1 MNSKLKLILT
11 IAGIAGTGLT
21 AYCAVQD
28 SRKAQ
33 NLIDNE
39 NKIRFVDEEEH
50 AELTR
55 KEKLKMTWRCYY
67 KTGIAF
73 ALTAADIV
81 YLHRVN
87 VKDIAVITGIAAMYK
102 AKGEAFEES
111 VKSVVGDDT
120 YNKLKMQASKLEV
133 LDKFLSD
140 KEAKDL
146 AQTSPNQVLV
156 DDITVIDEDGELFW
170 ENLLGGMFRV
180 RKERVYAAQN
190 AVSDAIIHNIPVS
203 IGEYRDRWWDEVK
216 ECGLKRVKRKR
227 WLKDSQM
234 GDMSGW
240 IGWPNCDE
248 PLKQSEKDQLK
259 FYNETYMDKDYG
271 ENITTASWFCDW
283 YTPVVNYMEYS

>member
-33 NLIDNE
+33 KLIDNE
-39 NKIRFVDEEEH
+39 NKVRFVDAEEH

-87 VKDIAVITGIAAMYK
+87 IKDIAVITGIAAMYK
-102 AKGEAFEES
+102 AKGEAFES
-111 VKSVVGDDT
+111 TVKGVVGEEN
-120 YNKLKMQASKLEV
+120 YNKLKMQAAKSEV
-133 LDKFLSD
+133 VTKA
-140 KEAKDL
+140 KEELKGL
-146 AQTSPNQVLV
+146 LPSSPNQVLV

-180 RKERVYAAQN
+180 RKERVYNAQN
-190 AVSDAIIHNIPVS
+190 TIVDAILKDIPVS
-203 IGEYRDRWWDEVK
+203 VGEYRDLWWDEVK
-216 ECGLKRVKRKR
+216 SKGLKKVKHNRRRKATQ
-227 WLKDSQM
+227 L
-234 GDMSGW
+234 GDMVGW
-240 IGWPNCDE
+240 IGWPSHDE
-248 PLKQSEKDQLK
+248 PLRADEKKELD
-259 FYNETYMDKDYG
+259 FSNETFPDDDYG
-271 ENITTASWFCDW
+271 ENITIASWDCVW

>member
-33 NLIDNE
+33 KLIDKE
-39 NKIRFVDEEEH
+39 NKIRFVDAEGH

-87 VKDIAVITGIAAMYK
+87 IKDIAVITGIAAMYK
-102 AKGEAFEES
+102 AKGEAFES
-111 VKSVVGDDT
+111 TVKGVVGEEN
-120 YNKLKMQASKLEV
+120 YNKLKMQAAKSEV
-133 LDKFLSD
+133 VTKA
-140 KEAKDL
+140 KEELKGL
-146 AQTSPNQVLV
+146 LPSSPNQVLV

-180 RKERVYAAQN
+180 RKERVYNAQN
-190 AVSDAIIHNIPVS
+190 TIVDAILKDIPVS
-203 IGEYRDRWWDEVK
+203 VGEYRDLWWDEVK
-216 ECGLKRVKRKR
+216 SKGLKKVKHNRRRKATQ
-227 WLKDSQM
+227 L
-234 GDMSGW
+234 GDMVGW
-240 IGWPNCDE
+240 IGWPSHDE
-248 PLKQSEKDQLK
+248 PLRADEKKELD
-259 FYNETYMDKDYG
+259 FSNETFPDDDYG
-271 ENITTASWFCDW
+271 ENITIASWDCVW

>member
-33 NLIDNE
+33 KLIDKE
-39 NKIRFVDEEEH
+39 NKVRFVDAEGH

-87 VKDIAVITGIAAMYK
+87 IKDIAVITGIAAMYK
-102 AKGEAFEES
+102 AKGEAFES
-111 VKSVVGDDT
+111 TVKGVMGEEN
-120 YNKLKMQASKLEV
+120 YNKLKMQAAKSEV
-133 LDKFLSD
+133 VTKA
-140 KEAKDL
+140 KEELKGL
-146 AQTSPNQVLV
+146 LPSSPNQVLV

-180 RKERVYAAQN
+180 RKERVYNAQN
-190 AVSDAIIHNIPVS
+190 TIVDAILKDIPVS
-203 IGEYRDRWWDEVK
+203 VGEYRDLWWDEVK
-216 ECGLKRVKRKR
+216 SKGLKKVKHNRRRKATQ
-227 WLKDSQM
+227 L
-234 GDMSGW
+234 GDMVGW
-240 IGWPNCDE
+240 IGWPSHDE
-248 PLKQSEKDQLK
+248 PMRADEKKELD
-259 FYNETYMDKDYG
+259 FSNETFPDDDYG
-271 ENITTASWFCDW
+271 ENITIASWDCVW

>member
-33 NLIDNE
+33 KLIDKE
-39 NKIRFVDEEEH
+39 NKVRFVDAEGH

-87 VKDIAVITGIAAMYK
+87 IKDIAVITGIAAMYK
-102 AKGEAFEES
+102 AKGEAFES
-111 VKSVVGDDT
+111 TVKGVVGEEN
-120 YNKLKMQASKLEV
+120 YNKLKMQAAKSEV
-133 LDKFLSD
+133 VTKA
-140 KEAKDL
+140 KEELKGL
-146 AQTSPNQVLV
+146 LPSSPNQVLV

-180 RKERVYAAQN
+180 RKERVYNAQN
-190 AVSDAIIHNIPVS
+190 TIVDAIIKDIPVS
-203 IGEYRDRWWDEVK
+203 VGEYRDLWWDEVK
-216 ECGLKRVKRKR
+216 SKGLKKVKHNRRRKATQ
-227 WLKDSQM
+227 L
-234 GDMSGW
+234 GDMVGW
-240 IGWPNCDE
+240 IGWPSHDE
-248 PLKQSEKDQLK
+248 PLSADEKKELD
-259 FYNETYMDKDYG
+259 FSNETFLDNDYG
-271 ENITTASWFCDW
+271 ENITIASWDCVW

>member
-33 NLIDNE
+33 KLIDKE
-39 NKIRFVDEEEH
+39 NKVRFVDAEEH
-50 AELTR
+50 AELTK

-87 VKDIAVITGIAAMYK
+87 IKDIAVITGIAAMYK
-102 AKGEAFEES
+102 AKGEAFES
-111 VKSVVGDDT
+111 TVKGVVGEEN
-120 YNKLKMQASKLEV
+120 YNKLKMQAAKSEV
-133 LDKFLSD
+133 VTKA
-140 KEAKDL
+140 KEELKGL
-146 AQTSPNQVLV
+146 LPSSPNQVLV

-190 AVSDAIIHNIPVS
+190 AIVDAILKDIPVS
-203 IGEYRDRWWDEVK
+203 VGEYRDLWWDEVK
-216 ECGLKRVKRKR
+216 SKGLKKVKHSRRRKATQ
-227 WLKDSQM
+227 L
-234 GDMSGW
+234 GDMVGW
-240 IGWPNCDE
+240 IGWPSHDE
-248 PLKQSEKDQLK
+248 PLRADEKKELD
-259 FYNETYMDKDYG
+259 FSNETFPDDDYG
-271 ENITTASWFCDW
+271 ENITIASWDCVW

>member
-33 NLIDNE
+33 KLIDKE
-39 NKIRFVDEEEH
+39 NKIHFVDAEGC

-87 VKDIAVITGIAAMYK
+87 IKDIAVITGIAAMYK
-102 AKGEAFEES
+102 AKGEAFES
-111 VKSVVGDDT
+111 TVKGVVGEEN
-120 YNKLKMQASKLEV
+120 YNKLKMQAAKSEV
-133 LDKFLSD
+133 VTKA
-140 KEAKDL
+140 KEELKGL
-146 AQTSPNQVLV
+146 LPSSPNQVLV

-180 RKERVYAAQN
+180 RKERVYNAQN
-190 AVSDAIIHNIPVS
+190 AIVDAILKDIPVS
-203 IGEYRDRWWDEVK
+203 VGEYRDLWWDEVK
-216 ECGLKRVKRKR
+216 SKGLKKVKHNRRRKATQ
-227 WLKDSQM
+227 L
-234 GDMSGW
+234 GDMVGW
-240 IGWPNCDE
+240 IGWPSHDE
-248 PLKQSEKDQLK
+248 PLRADEKKELD
-259 FYNETYMDKDYG
+259 FSNETFPDDDYG
-271 ENITTASWFCDW
+271 ENITIASWDCVW

>member
-33 NLIDNE
+33 KLIDKE
-39 NKIRFVDEEEH
+39 NKVRFVDAEGH

-87 VKDIAVITGIAAMYK
+87 IKDIAVITGIAAMYK
-102 AKGEAFEES
+102 AKGEAFES
-111 VKSVVGDDT
+111 TVKGVVGEEN
-120 YNKLKMQASKLEV
+120 YNKLKMQAAKSEV
-133 LDKFLSD
+133 VTKA
-140 KEAKDL
+140 KEELKGL
-146 AQTSPNQVLV
+146 LPSSPNQVLV

-180 RKERVYAAQN
+180 RKERVYNAQN
-190 AVSDAIIHNIPVS
+190 TIVDAILKDIPVS
-203 IGEYRDRWWDEVK
+203 VGEYRDLWWDEVK
-216 ECGLKRVKRKR
+216 SKGLKKVKHNRRRKATQ
-227 WLKDSQM
+227 L
-234 GDMSGW
+234 GDMVGW
-240 IGWPNCDE
+240 IGWPSHDE
-248 PLKQSEKDQLK
+248 PLRADEKKELD
-259 FYNETYMDKDYG
+259 FSNETFPDDDYG
-271 ENITTASWFCDW
+271 ENITIASWDCVW

>member
-33 NLIDNE
+33 NLIDKE

-87 VKDIAVITGIAAMYK
+87 IKDIAVITGIAAMYK

-111 VKSVVGDDT
+111 VKSVVGDEN
-120 YNKLKMQASKLEV
+120 YKKLKMQASKLEV
-133 LDKFLSD
+133 LDKFLTD

-180 RKERVYAAQN
+180 RKERVYNAQN
-190 AVSDAIIHNIPVS
+190 TIVDAILKDIPVS
-203 IGEYRDRWWDEVK
+203 VGEYRDLWWDEVK
-216 ECGLKRVKRKR
+216 SKGLKKVKHNRRRKA
-227 WLKDSQM
+227 SQL
-234 GDMSGW
+234 GDMVGW
-240 IGWPNCDE
+240 IGWPSHDE
-248 PLKQSEKDQLK
+248 PMRADEKKELD
-259 FYNETYMDKDYG
+259 FSNETFLDDDYG
-271 ENITTASWFCDW
+271 ENITVASWDCIW

>member
-33 NLIDNE
+33 KLIDKE
-39 NKIRFVDEEEH
+39 NKVRFVDAEGH

-87 VKDIAVITGIAAMYK
+87 IKDIAVITGIAAMYK
-102 AKGEAFEES
+102 ARGEAFEDT
-111 VKSVVGDDT
+111 VKGVVGEEN
-120 YNKLKMQASKLEV
+120 YNKLKMQAAKSEV
-133 LDKFLSD
+133 VTKA
-140 KEAKDL
+140 KEELKGL
-146 AQTSPNQVLV
+146 LPSSPNQVLV

-180 RKERVYAAQN
+180 RKERVYNAQN
-190 AVSDAIIHNIPVS
+190 TIVDAILKDIPVS
-203 IGEYRDRWWDEVK
+203 VGEYRDLWWDEVK
-216 ECGLKRVKRKR
+216 SKGLKKVKRNGRRKA
-227 WLKDSQM
+227 SQL
-234 GDMSGW
+234 GDMVGW
-240 IGWPNCDE
+240 IGWPSHDE
-248 PLKQSEKDQLK
+248 PLSADEKKELD
-259 FYNETYMDKDYG
+259 FSNETFLDNDYG
-271 ENITTASWFCDW
+271 ENITIASWDSNW
-283 YTPVVNYMEYS
+283 YAPVVNYMEYS

>member
-11 IAGIAGTGLT
+11 IAAVAGTGLT

-28 SRKAQ
+28 SKKAQ
-33 NLIDNE
+33 TLIDKE

-73 ALTAADIV
+73 ALTAVDIV

-87 VKDIAVITGIAAMYK
+87 IKDIAVITGIAAMYK
-102 AKGEAFEES
+102 AKGEAFES
-111 VKSVVGDDT
+111 TVKGVMGEEN
-120 YNKLKMQASKLEV
+120 YNKLKMQAAKSEV
-133 LDKFLSD
+133 VTKA
-140 KEAKDL
+140 KEELKGL
-146 AQTSPNQVLV
+146 LPSSPNQVLV

-180 RKERVYAAQN
+180 RKERVHNAQN
-190 AVSDAIIHNIPVS
+190 TVVDAILKDIPVS
-203 IGEYRDRWWDEVK
+203 VGEYRDLWWDEVK
-216 ECGLKRVKRKR
+216 SKGLKKVKHSRRMKA
-227 WLKDSQM
+227 SQL
-234 GDMSGW
+234 GDMVGW
-240 IGWPNCDE
+240 IGWPSYDE
-248 PLKQSEKDQLK
+248 PLKVEEKKELD
-259 FYNETYMDKDYG
+259 FSNETYPDEDYG
-271 ENITTASWFCDW
+271 ENVTLASWNCDW

>member
-33 NLIDNE
+33 KLIDKE
-39 NKIRFVDEEEH
+39 NKIHFVDAEGH

-87 VKDIAVITGIAAMYK
+87 IKDIAVITGIAAMYK
-102 AKGEAFEES
+102 AKGEAFES
-111 VKSVVGDDT
+111 TVKGVVGEEN
-120 YNKLKMQASKLEV
+120 YNKLKMQAAKSEV
-133 LDKFLSD
+133 VTKA
-140 KEAKDL
+140 KEELKGL
-146 AQTSPNQVLV
+146 LPSSPNQVLV

-180 RKERVYAAQN
+180 RKERVYNAQN
-190 AVSDAIIHNIPVS
+190 TIVDAI
-203 IGEYRDRWWDEVK
+203 
-216 ECGLKRVKRKR
+216 
-227 WLKDSQM
+227 LKD
-234 GDMSGW
+234 
-240 IGWPNCDE
+240 I
-248 PLKQSEKDQLK
+248 
-259 FYNETYMDKDYG
+259 Y
-271 ENITTASWFCDW
+271 
-283 YTPVVNYMEYS
+283 

>member
-33 NLIDNE
+33 KLIDNE
-39 NKIRFVDEEEH
+39 KKIRFVDAEEH

-87 VKDIAVITGIAAMYK
+87 IKDIAVITGIAAMYK
-102 AKGEAFEES
+102 AKGEAFES
-111 VKSVVGDDT
+111 TVKGVVGEEN
-120 YNKLKMQASKLEV
+120 YNKLKMQAAKSEV
-133 LDKFLSD
+133 VTKA
-140 KEAKDL
+140 KEELKGL
-146 AQTSPNQVLV
+146 LPSSPNQVLV

-180 RKERVYAAQN
+180 RKERVYNAQN
-190 AVSDAIIHNIPVS
+190 TIVDAILKDIPVS
-203 IGEYRDRWWDEVK
+203 VGEYRDLWWDEVK
-216 ECGLKRVKRKR
+216 SKGLKKVKHNRRRKATQ
-227 WLKDSQM
+227 L
-234 GDMSGW
+234 GDMVGW
-240 IGWPNCDE
+240 IGWPSHDE
-248 PLKQSEKDQLK
+248 PLRADEKKELD
-259 FYNETYMDKDYG
+259 FTNETFPDDDYG
-271 ENITTASWFCDW
+271 ENITIASWDCVW